1 MSKNIKELD
10 EETLSQVTGGGFR
23 AGSSCEDRHKK
34 CYIEKTGTAVIDPN
48 KLLSE
53 CEDAYNQC
61 KNGNKV
67 PLSPP
72 AIL

>member
-10 EETLSQVTGGGFR
+10 EEALSQVTGGGFR
-23 AGSSCEDRHKK
+23 AGFSCEERHKK
-34 CYIEKTGTAVIDPN
+34 CYIEKAGTTDMSKP
-48 KLLSE
+48 LSE

-67 PLSPP
+67 PLRPRG
-72 AIL
+72 IL